1 MEKDIIQY
9 YDKLDFNDVLIK
21 PNDVSDIISRS
32 EIDITDN
39 NGMLPLFT
47 APMDTV
53 VDTNNF
59 EEFEKLGINVCLPRG
74 EFGGENSFISYSL
87 KDFKELYLN
96 CEADDVP
103 KFHVLI
109 DTANGHIKD
118 MVDTIVEA
126 KKIWGDKMVLM
137 VGNIANPNTYVM
149 LSDAGADYIRV
160 GIGNG
165 CFAKGSRVLMS
176 NGYYKNIEDINIG
189 EYVINMHGQPVKV
202 KRVINNGFREVL
214 SVKTSMSPKPTFVTN
229 NHEYYVGNYSKK
241 TKDSKGY
248 KKSITS
254 NSWRFI
260 SEYTDDF
267 TPLFPTNIHF
277 NLKNSFRI
285 DLTDYAI
292 NKKYCENYNTLIEPS
307 YEVGYIFGTFLGDGN
322 SVIKENLLEGINGLK
337 KSTSGSVHWSF
348 GLNEIVIAEKLK
360 QSIKKVFNLDVTIEE
375 TDNMLKVHLYNK
387 PLAHFL
393 SDFNKKDEKSL
404 PKKLLVN
411 DVNYLRGIYDGL
423 IDSDGNH
430 GTDND
435 KRKSFHNTSLE
446 LIELFNIIHFKLNN
460 ELPNSNVRLDN
471 TSNLVETSNPLY
483 GSRLLLEGNR
493 RKTKCEKFIINKIT
507 EHKPT
512 DEIVEVFDIEVDCET
527 HSFILDNCIVHNS
540 GCLTTQ
546 QTGVGY
552 PMASLIRGC
561 YWKSCTMNKPAKIV
575 ADGGMKTYSDIIKAL
590 ALGADYVM
598 LGSIL
603 NKCLESCG
611 KNYIFK
617 KIPITPNGAKK
628 GYKLGMSIY
637 KKFRGMS
644 TKEVQKKWGN
654 TILKTSEGVV
664 RYQKVEYTLRG
675 WVDNFDSY
683 LRSAMS
689 YSDAKNLTEFT
700 EKAEII
706 KISNNSYKRFNK

>member
-1 MEKDIIQY
+1 MEKDVIEY
-9 YDKLDFNDVLIK
+9 YDKLDFNDLLIK
-21 PNDVSDIISRS
+21 PNDISDIISRS

-59 EEFEKLGINVCLPRG
+59 QEFEKLGINVCLPRG
-74 EFGGENSFISYSL
+74 EFGGENSFMSYSL
-87 KDFKELYLN
+87 KDFKEIYLD

-103 KFHVLI
+103 KFRVLI

-118 MVDTIVEA
+118 MIDTIVEA

-165 CFAKGSRVLMS
+165 G
-176 NGYYKNIEDINIG
+176 
-189 EYVINMHGQPVKV
+189 
-202 KRVINNGFREVL
+202 
-214 SVKTSMSPKPTFVTN
+214 
-229 NHEYYVGNYSKK
+229 
-241 TKDSKGY
+241 
-248 KKSITS
+248 
-254 NSWRFI
+254 
-260 SEYTDDF
+260 
-267 TPLFPTNIHF
+267 
-277 NLKNSFRI
+277 
-285 DLTDYAI
+285 
-292 NKKYCENYNTLIEPS
+292 
-307 YEVGYIFGTFLGDGN
+307 
-322 SVIKENLLEGINGLK
+322 
-337 KSTSGSVHWSF
+337 
-348 GLNEIVIAEKLK
+348 
-360 QSIKKVFNLDVTIEE
+360 
-375 TDNMLKVHLYNK
+375 
-387 PLAHFL
+387 
-393 SDFNKKDEKSL
+393 
-404 PKKLLVN
+404 
-411 DVNYLRGIYDGL
+411 
-423 IDSDGNH
+423 
-430 GTDND
+430 
-435 KRKSFHNTSLE
+435 
-446 LIELFNIIHFKLNN
+446 
-460 ELPNSNVRLDN
+460 
-471 TSNLVETSNPLY
+471 
-483 GSRLLLEGNR
+483 
-493 RKTKCEKFIINKIT
+493 
-507 EHKPT
+507 
-512 DEIVEVFDIEVDCET
+512 
-527 HSFILDNCIVHNS
+527 

-552 PMASLIRGC
+552 PMASLIREC

-611 KNYIFK
+611 RNYIFK
-617 KIPITPNGAKK
+617 KIPITSNGAEK
-628 GYKLGMSIY
+628 GYKLGMGIY